1 MSAGRIAMVF
11 AAVVLVGSGCGG
23 GTNNKGQPLEA
34 AHGTVRQADFG
45 HRAVRVRGLSP
56 MDVAGAAVLA
66 AYPGDDIQPNG
77 LVLPRLDRWQEVLL
91 AAQFAAPPVSAAVL
105 PRRRDYLPT
114 ATADLVDR
122 LNLRGFPKASG
133 LQTVVL
139 GQASD
144 EVFGALQ
151 QKGFKLTQLKART
164 PARLSFDVVP
174 YRGGWAAAYSDQ
186 IVVIS
191 SEQRDQ
197 AMPGAAW
204 SAYSGDTLAYAG
216 HDSIPAETRDL
227 LVQRKKLRLESPHVY
242 LIGPPS
248 AISNGVEQELRA
260 YGPVTRIGG
269 PTAADT
275 AIAMARYHDASTG
288 FGWGLRGG
296 PASFSFVNPRDWG
309 NVVGAFAF
317 AGAGPQAPV
326 LLTRRDG
333 SLSPALRAYLRQVR
347 STRGGQG
354 FVLGDERSIPPA
366 TLTEID
372 GLLAPGPAPRG
383 AAPRRAAAAQ
393 GIAAPAATSSPAASQ
408 QQQQPAVGGGLPAR

>member
-11 AAVVLVGSGCGG
+11 AAVALVGSGCGG
-23 GTNNKGQPLEA
+23 GAKNKGQPLEA

-45 HRAVRVRGLSP
+45 QRAVRVRGLSP

-133 LQTVVL
+133 VQAVVL
-139 GQASD
+139 GQATD
-144 EVFGALQ
+144 EVFGAIQ

-164 PARLSFDVVP
+164 PARLSFDIVP
-174 YRGGWAAAYSDQ
+174 FRGGWAAAYSDQ
-186 IVVIS
+186 IVVVS

-197 AMPGAAW
+197 ALPGAAW
-204 SAYSGDTLAYAG
+204 SAYSGDTLVYAG
-216 HDSIPAETRDL
+216 RNSIPADTRAV
-227 LVQRKKLRLESPHVY
+227 LVQRKKLRLDSPHMY

-248 AISNGVEQELRA
+248 AISQGVEQELRA

-275 AIAMARYHDASTG
+275 AIALARYHDASSG

-296 PASFSFVNPRDWG
+296 PGNFSFVNPRDWG

-317 AGAGPQAPV
+317 AGAGPQAPL

-347 STRGGQG
+347 SPRGGQG

-372 GLLAPGPAPRG
+372 GLLAPGPASRG
-383 AAPRRAAAAQ
+383 VAQ
-393 GIAAPAATSSPAASQ
+393 PGQAPAAA
-408 QQQQPAVGGGLPAR
+408 GGLPAR